1 MPTTNFPVQGGD
13 EKVSLSNTQYRVF
26 RDSGYLE
33 DLRTNWPDIWSRG
46 GNILGNVQY
55 RRLIRIVARESG
67 DPDTD
72 TEEKAIRLREA
83 WASRH
88 YGDFR
93 LAGVVAQLKW
103 FVVGR
108 RGTAHMRNVIEAE
121 KVRINAAKE
130 KAMRVRQL
138 EVGVVHALIKEILST
153 EEPAEMVKLLLSG
166 ASEVAMGE
174 GDSMADVVAALEPI
188 LAGMGGEEEPTEE
201 EPAPEEEPVE
211 ESAPVEE
218 PEAKAFQWL
227 TPQKP
232 AEKAAKPVLPAWA
245 QKEAARGLTRRAPV
259 SVSVV
264 VDGEKRLM
272 VATSSD
278 VDRYGDVVEAETAVL
293 DDWQRSPVLLYG
305 HQSSDP
311 TNHIGTARGITR
323 KKVVG
328 SDKKERMAVV
338 FEPEFDTG
346 GEAGVDDN
354 PKAKLA
360 ARQYKNG
367 MLRTCSIG
375 FIPDWSQTQRRSD
388 LPKGHKHA
396 GSSGLFFRGARIIEC
411 SMLPVP
417 ANPHA
422 ESIPAR

>member
-1 MPTTNFPVQGGD
+1 MPVTNFPVQGGD

-26 RDSGYLE
+26 RDVSYLE
-33 DLRTNWPDIWSRG
+33 DLRNNWPSIWSRG
-46 GNILGNVQY
+46 GNILGNLQY
-55 RRLIRIVARESG
+55 RRLIRVVARESG
-67 DPDTD
+67 DPDTP

-121 KVRINAAKE
+121 KARINAAKE
-130 KAMRVRQL
+130 KAMQVRQ
-138 EVGVVHALIKEILST
+138 VDIGVVVALVKELLST
-153 EEPAEMVKLLLSG
+153 EEPAELVKLLLSG

-174 GDSMADVVAALEPI
+174 GDSMAAVVSALEPI
-188 LAGMGGEEEPTEE
+188 LAGLGGEEPTEE
-201 EPAPEEEPVE
+201 EPAPEDAPVE
-211 ESAPVEE
+211 EEAAPLEE

-227 TPQKP
+227 SPQKP
-232 AEKAAKPVLPAWA
+232 AVKAAKPVLPAWA

-264 VDGEKRLM
+264 VEGEQRLM

-278 VDRYGDVVEAETAVL
+278 VDRYGDVVEAESAVL
-293 DDWQRSPVLLYG
+293 EDWQRSPVLLYG

-311 TNHIGTARGITR
+311 TNHIGTAKGITR

-422 ESIPAR
+422 EAVGS